1 MIDFYKK
8 AYTIALHSRE
18 LNVGKKTIDLNFVKA
33 VVEEARKS
41 EPSIS
46 QQLLDALSYTQF
58 ESKFKLIGY
67 LYNTNILTKDTNIT
81 VLGCWFNIILAS
93 LLHKD
98 VKVIT
103 GYDMDDSVI
112 RVAKRLFKNY
122 DNVNFFTMDV
132 FKNFKDI
139 MSKSNLIINTSC
151 EHMAPMN
158 SWPWWDKIKEN
169 TYVALQSHNI
179 KNINGH
185 INCVDSLKEFKNQMP
200 KQLKIIYSDTL
211 NEKERDGKRFT
222 IIGIKNE

>member
-8 AYTIALHSRE
+8 AYAIALHSRE

-93 LLHKD
+93 FLHKD

-103 GYDMDDSVI
+103 GFDMDDSVI
-112 RVAKRLFKNY
+112 RVANRLFKN
-122 DNVNFFTMDV
+122 TLRE
-132 FKNFKDI
+132 
-139 MSKSNLIINTSC
+139 NL
-151 EHMAPMN
+151 
-158 SWPWWDKIKEN
+158 
-169 TYVALQSHNI
+169 
-179 KNINGH
+179 
-185 INCVDSLKEFKNQMP
+185 
-200 KQLKIIYSDTL
+200 
-211 NEKERDGKRFT
+211 
-222 IIGIKNE
+222 